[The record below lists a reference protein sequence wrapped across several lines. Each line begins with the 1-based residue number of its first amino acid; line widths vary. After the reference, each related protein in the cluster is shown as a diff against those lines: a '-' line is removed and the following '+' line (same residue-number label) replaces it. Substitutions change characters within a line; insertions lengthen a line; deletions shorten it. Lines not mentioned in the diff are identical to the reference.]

1 MPPCISLNIAA
12 FSAGWTRA
20 YGALPGTE
28 FDRHEADHARF
39 DDPVVQ
45 RGRGRMMQ

>member
-12 FSAGWTRA
+12 FSAVWTRA
-20 YGALPGTE
+20 YGALPDPE
-28 FDRHEADHARF
+28 LVRHEPDHARF
-39 DDPVVQ
+39 DDPVAR